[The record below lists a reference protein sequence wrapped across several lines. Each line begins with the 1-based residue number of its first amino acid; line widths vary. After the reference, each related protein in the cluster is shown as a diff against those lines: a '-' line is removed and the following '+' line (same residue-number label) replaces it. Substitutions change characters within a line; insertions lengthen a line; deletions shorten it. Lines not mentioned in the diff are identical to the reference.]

1 MGYITNKHQSAQH
14 ELVVTGDTFDTTNTV
29 MMHRII
35 VLTESTREF
44 VASCFA
50 QPTTISE

>member
-14 ELVVTGDTFDTTNTV
+14 ELVVTGDTFDNTNRV
-29 MMHRII
+29 MMHKII
-35 VLTESTREF
+35 VVNQSTREF

-50 QPTTISE
+50 QPTTLNK